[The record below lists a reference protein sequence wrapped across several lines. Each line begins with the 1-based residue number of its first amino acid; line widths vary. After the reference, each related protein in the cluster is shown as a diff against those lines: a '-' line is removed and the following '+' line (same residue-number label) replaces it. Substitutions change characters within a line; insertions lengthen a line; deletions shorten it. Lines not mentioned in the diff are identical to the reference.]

1 MDRPALSQ
9 THRRRGDNKTAGHE
23 PKPTRTGKTPIMKT
37 LAASLIALTAL
48 ASAASAGFGPQDI
61 RGFDG
66 PARADITTFDG
77 PAFGPSDVRTFE
89 GPAFG
94 PADVKSFEGPARAEW
109 ATDLADR
116 K

>member
-1 MDRPALSQ
+1 
-9 THRRRGDNKTAGHE
+9 
-23 PKPTRTGKTPIMKT
+23 MKT

-48 ASAASAGFGPQDI
+48 ASAASAGFGPQDV

-66 PARADITTFDG
+66 PANISVPSFDG
-77 PAFGPSDVRTFE
+77 PAFGPSDVRGFD

-94 PADVKSFEGPARAEW
+94 PADVRGFDGPAREHW
-109 ATDLADR
+109 STERADR